1 VDAPFYPVALVWEEH
16 QLCVDRINRQH
27 ATNATVM
34 QAVMT
39 AAVATFGRKSGAASK
54 ALNELI
60 KELSGDG

>member
-1 VDAPFYPVALVWEEH
+1 
-16 QLCVDRINRQH
+16 
-27 ATNATVM
+27 M

-39 AAVATFGRKSGAASK
+39 AAVATFGKKSGAASK